1 MSVQPA
7 LALAEAVAL
16 SEMQMAAFEG
26 GTLGTSINPG
36 VYLPAKKRKA
46 VEPLFVGCFIFIVLR
61 GCVFFI
67 HCPHATGFGWTL
79 QRIRIYQYRHKG
91 KEMT

>member
-36 VYLPAKKRKA
+36 VYLPGKNRRA
-46 VEPLFVGCFIFIVLR
+46 VQPLFVGCFIFIVLQ
-61 GCVFFI
+61 GYVFLSAVLMPPDSADSSKNQDI
-67 HCPHATGFGWTL
+67 SG
-79 QRIRIYQYRHKG
+79 
-91 KEMT
+91 